1 MKKKGLLITIV
12 SLALV
17 AVLAVGGTIAALTA
31 EDGKVVNNFTFAAGL
46 TVTLTEAEPTKVA
59 AETITGNT
67 TKGYNYTNVVPGQT
81 LNKEP
86 KISATTSVPAYVFV
100 KVSGF
105 SAANNIT
112 CTTFNTTAWTAMP
125 TVDAN
130 GNGVYYKLISADLA
144 ATPIFTGVTVGNLAI
159 PEGGTA
165 TIGSVKIEVSMI
177 QSAGFAT
184 VAAALAAAPAFEAVP

>member
-31 EDGKVVNNFTFAAGL
+31 EDEKVVNNFTFAAGL

-59 AETITGNT
+59 DETITGNA

-86 KISATTSVPAYVFV
+86 KISATTTVPAYVFV

-105 SAANNIT
+105 SEANNIS

-130 GNGVYYKLISADLA
+130 GNGVYYKAISADLT
-144 ATPIFTGVTVGNLAI
+144 ATPIFTGVTVRNFEI
-159 PEGGTA
+159 SEGGTA

-184 VAAALAAAPAFEAVP
+184 VADALAAAPAFES